1 MEWKLFELLEE
12 KIDRLLS
19 QVQNF
24 SQENQELKRKLSEQS
39 QLVEQ
44 AREQMDA
51 LEEEKTLLR
60 DKVDGILQKIAK
72 FVDWWSTVANLLK
85 SEILGQEFT
94 LKGDLEEQ
102 ALEKVAAHLKEKIKE
117 IQTTLPGANKVQISV
132 LAALNITYDYFL
144 LKEEFD
150 RTMNTLETKSRQ
162 WLLKLETGF
171 PPSPSSEV

>member
-72 FVDWWSTVANLLK
+72 FVD
-85 SEILGQEFT
+85 
-94 LKGDLEEQ
+94 
-102 ALEKVAAHLKEKIKE
+102 
-117 IQTTLPGANKVQISV
+117 
-132 LAALNITYDYFL
+132 
-144 LKEEFD
+144 
-150 RTMNTLETKSRQ
+150 
-162 WLLKLETGF
+162 
-171 PPSPSSEV
+171 

>member
-1 MEWKLFELLEE
+1 MLEE

-72 FVDWWSTVANLLK
+72 FVD
-85 SEILGQEFT
+85 
-94 LKGDLEEQ
+94 
-102 ALEKVAAHLKEKIKE
+102 
-117 IQTTLPGANKVQISV
+117 
-132 LAALNITYDYFL
+132 
-144 LKEEFD
+144 
-150 RTMNTLETKSRQ
+150 
-162 WLLKLETGF
+162 
-171 PPSPSSEV
+171 